1 MGMVRCAIA
10 LIMALALVAGCLGE
24 RTDSDQGVCGNGVR
38 EAGEA
43 CDGSD
48 LGDCVACDMDPTV
61 DPERCICAGYC
72 GDGTVQG
79 PNDDNVTER
88 CDGTDAELCPG
99 ECLDDCSCPGIPVKS
114 SCPILYASDGEGFT
128 FVTDMVGNGVV
139 GFPLTPDLTK
149 FHDPVEWIL
158 LPPGLPQERDGSL
171 ELRIVEQL
179 AEITFLDGIELV
191 TVDHPVG
198 TSAFPIEG
206 VRMFPPYLP
215 EGVVLADDLRPPV
228 AVTDDAGRDLS
239 SLLEAVD
246 GQYAPIETMPYE
258 GFAEPHALIIDVGD
272 VTGADRTLLLLTG
285 GTRYPQAYSTIPAW
299 NDGIRMV
306 LPTVQVPDGA
316 GVWRTVMENA
326 PFPAGLPPKTV
337 TIDLTGLVDPA
348 DTRVRILTGLVAYW
362 DRVVISTGRPLASP
376 VVTHLSPVKAKLGY
390 RGFPASL
397 PLEGLFPRYDYG
409 SDWQGPDVPVVA
421 GDLTRYGDVLP
432 LMVPGDDMFAVMG
445 PGDEVAVSFDAD
457 DLSPLA
463 EGSVRTFMVRGDLF
477 FKELYEESP
486 AYDTVGPPPFHGM
499 STYPPPVGE
508 VYPSD
513 EMHQDYQA
521 VYNTRPFRALRSTHQ
536 G

>member
-1 MGMVRCAIA
+1 MGMVRRAIA
-10 LIMALALVAGCLGE
+10 LIMALVLVAGCLGE
-24 RTDSDQGVCGNGVR
+24 RTDAGQGVCGNGVR

-48 LGDCVACDMDPTV
+48 LGDCVACDMDPTI
-61 DPERCICAGYC
+61 DPERCVCAGYC
-72 GDGTVQG
+72 GDSAVQG

-114 SCPILYASDGEGFT
+114 SCPILYASDGEDFT

-149 FHDPVEWIL
+149 YHDPVEWIL
-158 LPPGLPQERDGSL
+158 LPPGLTHGRDGII
-171 ELRIVEQL
+171 ELRVVEQL

-191 TVDHPVG
+191 AVDHPAG

-215 EGVVLADDLRPPV
+215 EGVVLADDMRPPV
-228 AVTDDAGRDLS
+228 TVTDDAGRDLS
-239 SLLEAVD
+239 ALLTAVD
-246 GQYAPIETMPYE
+246 GRYAPIETMPYE
-258 GFAEPHALIIDVGD
+258 GFAEPHSLIVDVGD
-272 VTGADRTLLLLTG
+272 VTGADRVLLLLSG

-306 LPTVQVPDGA
+306 LPTVQVPDGT
-316 GVWRTVMENA
+316 GGWRTVMDNA
-326 PFPAGLPPKTV
+326 PFPAGLPSKTV
-337 TIDLTGLVDPA
+337 TLDLTGLVDPT
-348 DTRVRILTGLVAYW
+348 DTRIRILTGLVTYW
-362 DRVVISTGRPLASP
+362 DRLVVSTGLPFASP
-376 VVTHLSPVKAKLGY
+376 VVTRLSPVKAKLGY
-390 RGFPASL
+390 RGFPAPL
-397 PLEGLFPRYDYG
+397 PLKGPFPQYDYG
-409 SDWQGPDVPVVA
+409 SDCQGPKVPSVA

-432 LMVPGDDMFAVMG
+432 LMVPSDDMFAVMG

-457 DLSPLA
+457 DLPPLA
-463 EGSVRTFMVRGDLF
+463 EGSVRTFMVRANLF

-486 AYDTVGPPPFHGM
+486 AYDTVAPLPFHGM
-499 STYPPPVGE
+499 STYPPPAGE
-508 VYPSD
+508 VYSSD
-513 EMHQDYQA
+513 ERHLDYQA
-521 VYNTRPFRALRSTHQ
+521 TYNTRPFGTLRSTHR